1 LQLITLPNSDP
12 SVKFPLKKSSFLVT
26 GNFLVHL
33 GACSVGNWQLIGV
46 SVGEG
51 LVIEEAL
58 TCGFLSYHPR
68 VMGLTVTSSNIE
80 NMCSTDWFDNNSLPD
95 SFRCS
100 PCLVNKSLLYM
111 CMKSKVLVMTEKV
124 FILSKQTYVHEVK
137 NMST

>member
-1 LQLITLPNSDP
+1 M
-12 SVKFPLKKSSFLVT
+12 
-26 GNFLVHL
+26 HL
-33 GACSVGNWQLIGV
+33 GACSVGNWQLIEV
-46 SVGEG
+46 SVWES

-68 VMGLTVTSSNIE
+68 VVGLTLTSCSIE
-80 NMCSTDWFDNNSLPD
+80 NICSTVWFDNNSLPD

-111 CMKSKVLVMTEKV
+111 CMKSKVLVMTVKV
-124 FILSKQTYVHEVK
+124 FILSKHTYVHEVK